1 MPGKKNGLLKFLRF
15 LGWFA
20 FVVVAVELVLRL
32 FGYGN
37 YVSYRP
43 DERLLWV
50 PVPGHNL
57 TEANHKPI
65 TISDDGFRYQEKL
78 GPKQD
83 GQVRVFAFGDSVT
96 MGWGVA
102 DNATFS
108 AYLEQM
114 LNSKCPQ
121 HSFQVINA
129 GINAYPNSLTLE
141 RMKKVIEDGFRP
153 DIVVIGFSGNTR
165 MEGLIDAQGAAREK
179 FLSRVRW
186 KGWLRK
192 SAIYD
197 FVIEDLLRTLVY
209 YRLRHMLVAGS
220 LDVKQAGEELD
231 VNQFT
236 SRLNDAYQVC
246 LRNNVKMILLV
257 TGTNGETVP
266 EHPFQGAMLDFGR
279 AHGIPAINMME
290 AWKSINQDQIFEDYG
305 HPNPGGHALI
315 AQQLFRTISGIGGYC
330 STQPAVSTAGT
341 SSASQPPIPQ
351 AVSAAGGMAT
361 ARRDQPAN

>member
-1 MPGKKNGLLKFLRF
+1 MPGKKNGFHSFLRF

-20 FVVVAVELVLRL
+20 LVVVALELVLRL

-65 TISDDGFRYQEKL
+65 TISDDGFRYKEKL

-96 MGWGVA
+96 MGWGVG
-102 DNATFS
+102 DDATYS
-108 AYLEQM
+108 AYLEHI

-121 HSFQVINA
+121 HNFQVVNA
-129 GINAYPNSLTLE
+129 GINAYSNSLTLE
-141 RMKKVIEDGFRP
+141 RMKKVIEDGYRP
-153 DIVVIGFSGNTR
+153 DIVVVGFSGNTR
-165 MEGLIDAQGAAREK
+165 MEGLVDMQGAVREK

-186 KGWLRK
+186 KGLLRK

-220 LDVKQAGEELD
+220 LDLKQAGEELD

-246 LRNNVKMILLV
+246 LRNHVQMILLV
-257 TGTNGETVP
+257 TGTSGESVP

-279 AHGIPAINMME
+279 THGIPVVNMME
-290 AWKSINQDQIFEDYG
+290 VWKSMNQDQVFVDYG
-305 HPNPGGHALI
+305 HPSPSGHELI
-315 AQQLFRTISGIGGYC
+315 AQQLYQRINGIGGYC
-330 STQPAVSTAGT
+330 PAPPLSTAGA
-341 SSASQPPIPQ
+341 SSVQPASPQ
-351 AVSAAGGMAT
+351 SVSAT
-361 ARRDQPAN
+361 NVPTRHDQPAN

>member
-1 MPGKKNGLLKFLRF
+1 MPGKKNSLLKFLRF

-20 FVVVAVELVLRL
+20 VVVVALELVLRL

-50 PVPGHNL
+50 PVPGHNV
-57 TEANHKPI
+57 TEAKHKPI
-65 TISDDGFRYQEKL
+65 TISEDGFRYQEKL
-78 GPKQD
+78 GPKRD

-114 LNSKCPQ
+114 LNSKCQQ
-121 HSFQVINA
+121 HTFQVVNA

-165 MEGLIDAQGAAREK
+165 MEGLVDTQGAVREK

-209 YRLRHMLVAGS
+209 YRVRHMLVAGS
-220 LDVKQAGEELD
+220 LDVKQAGEEID

-257 TGTNGETVP
+257 TGTVGETVP
-266 EHPFQGAMLDFGR
+266 EHPFQAAMLDFGR
-279 AHGIPAINMME
+279 THGIPVVNMME
-290 AWKSINQDQIFEDYG
+290 AWKSMNQDKIFEDWS

-315 AQQLFRTISGIGGYC
+315 AQQLFHTINGIGGYC
-330 STQPAVSTAGT
+330 PTESAVSTAGS
-341 SSASQPPIPQ
+341 SSAAQKAIPQ
-351 AVSAAGGMAT
+351 PVSATNGVP
-361 ARRDQPAN
+361 ARYDQPAN